1 MGYVERT
8 MWIILLIVLAGIIIF
23 GVAIMILT
31 RPVKEYRCNY
41 KDPDKM
47 IGADDEK
54 I

>member
-1 MGYVERT
+1 MNYDISLCV
-8 MWIILLIVLAGIIIF
+8 IP
-23 GVAIMILT
+23 IMILA
-31 RPVKEYRCNY
+31 VLYSFYQMMKDLEEYACNY